1 MALFIQQIGR
11 LRDGGAVERFTSAP
25 GARHDF
31 RFSRTFDENS
41 TQCEVFETVARKI
54 VDRFVEGYNGT
65 VFAYG
70 QTSTGKTY
78 TVEGSVG
85 GEGER
90 GLVPRF
96 VGVCM
101 VCVCVCVCVCVMW
114 VCVCNTFVSLSRRTL
129 SYLYPLIEEK
139 KKKLLMNN
147 LSQIEDYSTRTN
159 TPQSERELEGGGV
172 KVRVHISY
180 MEIYQDTGY
189 DLLNPGARPGSLM
202 LTLPKVCRGTHTHT
216 HTPSLDHTHSTPSL
230 THSPE
235 VGWIYKSTHTH
246 THTQHAFN

>member
-31 RFSRTFDENS
+31 RFSRTFHENS

-101 VCVCVCVCVCVMW
+101 VCVCVCV
-114 VCVCNTFVSLSRRTL
+114 
-129 SYLYPLIEEK
+129 
-139 KKKLLMNN
+139 
-147 LSQIEDYSTRTN
+147 
-159 TPQSERELEGGGV
+159 
-172 KVRVHISY
+172 
-180 MEIYQDTGY
+180 
-189 DLLNPGARPGSLM
+189 
-202 LTLPKVCRGTHTHT
+202 
-216 HTPSLDHTHSTPSL
+216 
-230 THSPE
+230 
-235 VGWIYKSTHTH
+235 
-246 THTQHAFN
+246 